1 MPIVLAWLS
10 LSLNKIP
17 RPWFLASLPS
27 SVGSESVC
35 VQNPSDP
42 AFIHEGH
49 VTKCW
54 FHLEVPLGGF

>member
-27 SVGSESVC
+27 PVGIESVC
-35 VQNPSDP
+35 ENPCDP
-42 AFIHEGH
+42 AFIPECQ
-49 VTKCW
+49 VTKWW